1 VALEPSQSAKEGG
14 GVMTETETSPPTPA
28 GDDLSVSET
37 EAPFENEAHIGA
49 IPVLDPNSEADG
61 GGSVIGG
68 TVLPHV
74 EGFAAAM
81 CAAKGACD
89 ISTYEDHDPEMAR
102 AIDILVS
109 SAYGR
114 MPADFSFGDDV
125 AAFTFDEWVSRGVL
139 YIIWRQRIN
148 HNDGRGWR
156 AMDDR
161 GTITQNHFDHCHVS
175 FKESGDTDVVP
186 EEDFLMSLTPKEQ
199 KDLLDKVKNTEL
211 TLARLET
218 ILADP
223 QSGIAVRLARLD
235 DKVKE
240 LSKRLPG

>member
-1 VALEPSQSAKEGG
+1 MAETGPGSQA
-14 GVMTETETSPPTPA
+14 PA
-28 GDDLSVSET
+28 GEGAVVL
-37 EAPFENEAHIGA
+37 EADVPFENEALIGD
-49 IPVLDPNSEADG
+49 IPVIFQDPDSGADG

-74 EGFAAAM
+74 EGFAAAV
-81 CAAKGACD
+81 CATRGACD
-89 ISTYEDHDPEMAR
+89 ISTYEDHDPEMSR
-102 AIDILVS
+102 ALDILVS
-109 SAYGR
+109 SAYGK

-125 AAFTFDEWVSRGVL
+125 AAFTFDEWFSRGVL

-156 AMDDR
+156 SMDDR
-161 GTITQNHFDHCHVS
+161 GSITQNHFDHCHVS
-175 FKESGDTDVVP
+175 FKESGGTDVV

-199 KDLLDKVKNTEL
+199 KDLIDKVRNTEL

-240 LSKRLPG
+240 LSKRIPG

>member
-1 VALEPSQSAKEGG
+1 
-14 GVMTETETSPPTPA
+14 
-28 GDDLSVSET
+28 VSEA
-37 EAPFENEAHIGA
+37 EVPFENDALIGDM
-49 IPVLDPNSEADG
+49 PVIDPNNEADAG
-61 GGSVIGG
+61 VTVIGG
-68 TVLPHV
+68 IVLPHV
-74 EGFAAAM
+74 EGFAAAA
-81 CAAKGACD
+81 CATTGACA
-89 ISTYEDHDPEMAR
+89 ISTYADHDPEMSR
-102 AIDILVS
+102 ALDILVS
-109 SAYGR
+109 SAYGT

-125 AAFTFDEWVSRGVL
+125 AAFTFDQWESRRVL

-156 AMDDR
+156 PMGDR

-175 FKESGDTDVVP
+175 FKESGETDIVP

-199 KDLLDKVKNTEL
+199 KDLIDKVRNTEL

-240 LSKRLPG
+240 LGKRLPG